1 MNMKNT
7 RIISIIFIGLL
18 TLVVG
23 CSSVAD
29 SPTITPLPATHT
41 INPPVQVIP
50 TVGALDLPT
59 ETPPPTTIAQAHGWT
74 DENALMSGICFE
86 SVNDAADIG
95 FVFRREAELR
105 NLYDLA
111 DNSGLCRELV
121 GRGTFDFSNA
131 RVLAGI
137 WSRAKGCAASHQVI
151 NVRRD
156 DVAMIYVVRL
166 RLVTQGNCDYELVRP
181 FWIGLDGVSD
191 YDVRIVVTNG

>member
-7 RIISIIFIGLL
+7 RIISSIIIGLL

-23 CSSVAD
+23 CSSIAQ
-29 SPTITPLPATHT
+29 SPTETHPPATLT
-41 INPPVQVIP
+41 IRAPVQVIP
-50 TVGALDLPT
+50 TVGALEVPT

-74 DENALMSGICFE
+74 DENALMSGLCFE
-86 SVNDAADIG
+86 AVNDAAETA

-111 DNSGLCRELV
+111 DNSRLCRELV
-121 GRGTFDFSNA
+121 GRGTFDFSNE

-137 WSRAKGCAASHQVI
+137 WSRANGCTAHHQVI

-166 RLVTQGNCDYELVRP
+166 RLVTQGNCAYELVRP
-181 FWIGLDGVSD
+181 FWVGLDGVSD
-191 YDVRIVVTNG
+191 YDVRIVVVNG